1 MARRTG
7 HLTLMFLSPQFND
20 VLRRSQLDRHIEVIN
35 GRSMEINSPLEG
47 SSSVQ

>member
-1 MARRTG
+1 
-7 HLTLMFLSPQFND
+7 MFLSPQFND